1 MRNIFFKLKQECFF
15 ILLMLII
22 FCIPFLSFSFEKIGG
37 ITAVI
42 GDEIL
47 LDSEVKHYLNSNKKI
62 TPCKGLE
69 NLIIHKLILYHA
81 KKDPSLQI
89 DNQEIQSKK
98 EEFLKKFNSNF
109 YKNLSLEELTEKI
122 KNNQY
127 IEKFYQK
134 MKEDIEIS
142 PEEVKYFFNKEKE
155 KLPIIPKKIC
165 VSYMILSP
173 KFSKEHREKIV
184 NFLKKIKNEIHS
196 DKDFSMK
203 AILLSEDYSSAFKGG
218 LINGVKKKNISKE
231 FERIVFS
238 LEEKQI
244 SEPFETD
251 LGFHLVKL
259 EKKRGEEIDIR
270 HILIQ
275 PKYTEEELRK
285 AKSFAYEIK
294 NHLINHKI
302 SFETISNERPL
313 LHNGIVNHSVWKKIW
328 VEENQ
333 ISKNL
338 KKTLQNLKDGEI
350 SEPYKE
356 IVNGKE
362 VFFIVKLLKR
372 KPSHPISFKED
383 YTQLK
388 NLVMNIKQKEKIK
401 NWIKNQL
408 KKTYLRIEYP
418 CSGK

>member
-1 MRNIFFKLKQECFF
+1 
-15 ILLMLII
+15 MLIN
-22 FCIPFLSFSFEKIGG
+22 FCIPTPSFTFEKIGG
-37 ITAVI
+37 MTAVI
-42 GDEIL
+42 GNEIL
-47 LDSEVKHYLNSNKKI
+47 LDTEVKHYLNSNKKI
-62 TPCKGLE
+62 PPCKGLE

-81 KKDPSLQI
+81 KKDPSIQI

-98 EEFLKKFNSNF
+98 EEFLKEFHGNF
-109 YKNLSLEELTEKI
+109 SKNFSLEELTETI

-155 KLPIIPKKIC
+155 QLPIVPKKNCI
-165 VSYMILSP
+165 SYMILSP

-184 NFLKKIKNEIHS
+184 NFLKEIKKEIHS

-218 LINGVKKKNISKE
+218 LIDGIKKKNVSKE

-275 PKYTEEELRK
+275 PKYTEEEFRK

-294 NHLINHKI
+294 NRLINHEI
-302 SFETISNERPL
+302 SFETISNKRPL
-313 LHNGIVNHSVWKKIW
+313 FHNGIVNYSVWKKIW

-356 IVNGKE
+356 IINGKE

-372 KPSHPISFKED
+372 KSSHPISFKED

-388 NLVMNIKQKEKIK
+388 NLVMNIKQEEKIK

-418 CSGK
+418 CPGK

>member
-1 MRNIFFKLKQECFF
+1 MRNIIFKLKHECF
-15 ILLMLII
+15 LLMLII
-22 FCIPFLSFSFEKIGG
+22 FCFPSLSYALEKIGG

-47 LDSEVKHYLNSNKKI
+47 LDSEVKHYLNSNKNN
-62 TPCKGLE
+62 TPCCKGLE

-81 KKDPSLQI
+81 KKDQSLQI

-98 EEFLKKFNSNF
+98 EEFLKEFNSDSSKNF
-109 YKNLSLEELTEKI
+109 SLEELTETI

-134 MKEDIEIS
+134 MKEDIDIS

-165 VSYMILSP
+165 ISYMILSP
-173 KFSKEHREKIV
+173 KFSKEHREKII

-218 LINGVKKKNISKE
+218 LINGIKKKNISKE

-259 EKKRGEEIDIR
+259 EKKRGEKIDIR

-275 PKYTEEELRK
+275 PKYTKEELRR
-285 AKSFAYEIK
+285 AKLFSNEIK
-294 NHLINHKI
+294 NRLINHEI
-302 SFETISNERPL
+302 SFENISNEKPL
-313 LHNGIVNHSVWKKIW
+313 LHNEIVNHSVWKKIW
-328 VEENQ
+328 FEENQ

-362 VFFIVKLLKR
+362 VFFIVKLLKHI
-372 KPSHPISFKED
+372 PSHPISFKED

-388 NLVMNIKQKEKIK
+388 NLVMNIKQEEKIK
-401 NWIKNQL
+401 NWIKNKL
-408 KKTYLRIEYP
+408 KKTYLRIESP
-418 CSGK
+418 CQGK

>member
-1 MRNIFFKLKQECFF
+1 MNIFFKLKQEYFF
-15 ILLMLII
+15 VLLMLIM
-22 FCIPFLSFSFEKIGG
+22 FCPSYALEKIGG
-37 ITAVI
+37 ITAFI
-42 GDEIL
+42 GDEII
-47 LDSEVKHYLNSNKKI
+47 LDSEVKHYLDSNNKI
-62 TPCKGLE
+62 PPCKGLE

-81 KKDPSLQI
+81 KKDTSIQI

-98 EEFLKKFNSNF
+98 EEFLKGVNSDF
-109 YKNLSLEELTEKI
+109 YKNLSLEELTETI

-134 MKEDIEIS
+134 MKEDIDIS

-155 KLPIIPKKIC
+155 KLPMIPKKIC

-173 KFSKEHREKIV
+173 KFSKEHREKIM

-196 DKDFSMK
+196 DNDFSMK

-218 LINGVKKKNISKE
+218 IINGINKKNISKE

-270 HILIQ
+270 HILIK
-275 PKYTEEELRK
+275 PKYTEEELRR
-285 AKSFAYEIK
+285 AKSFANEIK
-294 NHLINHKI
+294 NRLTNHEI
-302 SFETISNERPL
+302 SFETISNEKPL
-313 LHNGIVNHSVWKKIW
+313 LYNEIVNHSVWKQVW
-328 VEENQ
+328 FEENQ

-338 KKTLQNLKDGEI
+338 KIALQNLKDGEI
-350 SEPYKE
+350 TEPYKE

-362 VFFIVKLLKR
+362 IFFIVQLLKR
-372 KPSHPISFKED
+372 KPSHPISFKEN
-383 YTQLK
+383 YTELK
-388 NLVMNIKQKEKIK
+388 NLVMNIKQEEKIQ

-418 CSGK
+418 CPGK

>member
-1 MRNIFFKLKQECFF
+1 
-15 ILLMLII
+15 MLII
-22 FCIPFLSFSFEKIGG
+22 FFVSSSSFTLEKIGG

-62 TPCKGLE
+62 LPCKGLE
-69 NLIIHKLILYHA
+69 NLIIHKLILYHS

-89 DNQEIQSKK
+89 DNQEIQYKK
-98 EEFLKKFNSNF
+98 EEFLKGFNSDSS
-109 YKNLSLEELTEKI
+109 KNLSLEELTETI

-134 MKEDIEIS
+134 IKENIEIT
-142 PEEVKYFFNKEKE
+142 PEEVKHFFNKEKE
-155 KLPIIPKKIC
+155 KLPIVPKQIC
-165 VSYMILSP
+165 VSYIILSP
-173 KFSKEHREKIV
+173 KFSKEHREKIM

-196 DKDFSMK
+196 DKDFSTK

-218 LINGVKKKNISKE
+218 LINGIKKKNISKE
-231 FERIVFS
+231 FEKIVFS

-275 PKYTEEELRK
+275 PKYTEEELRR

-294 NHLINHKI
+294 NRLINHEI

-313 LHNGIVNHSVWKKIW
+313 LHNEIVNHSVWKKIW

-338 KKTLQNLKDGEI
+338 KKTLKNLKNGEI
-350 SEPYKE
+350 SKPYKE

-362 VFFIVKLLKR
+362 FFFIVKLLKR
-372 KPSHPISFKED
+372 KPSHPISFQED

-388 NLVMNIKQKEKIK
+388 NLVMNIKQEEKIK

-418 CSGK
+418 CPIQDNKK